1 MDKSNIQDVI
11 DNNKITFKDN
21 PIIGLHLELNI
32 GTDKTETRSTRE
44 LMEMIE
50 DHIGGYLES
59 ERLTLLGGKC
69 DIIREENNYG
79 IKIVG
84 GNNYERN

>member
-11 DNNKITFKDN
+11 DNNKGIFKNN

-32 GTDKTETRSTRE
+32 GTNKTETRNARE

-50 DHIGGYLES
+50 THIGDYLES
-59 ERLTLLGGKC
+59 KRLTLLGGRC

-84 GNNYERN
+84 ED

>member
-1 MDKSNIQDVI
+1 MDKPNIQDVI
-11 DNNKITFKDN
+11 DNNKGTFKDN

-32 GTDKTETRSTRE
+32 GTDKTETKNARE

-50 DHIGGYLES
+50 NHICDYLES
-59 ERLTLLGGKC
+59 ERLILLGGRC
-69 DIIREENNYG
+69 DVIRKENKYG

-84 GNNYERN
+84 ED

>member
-1 MDKSNIQDVI
+1 MDKSNVQDVI
-11 DNNKITFKDN
+11 AKNKEISKDN

-32 GTDKTETRSTRE
+32 GIDKTETRSTRE

-50 DHIGGYLES
+50 DDIGGYLES
-59 ERLTLLGGKC
+59 ERLTLLGGRC
-69 DIIREENNYG
+69 DIIRKENNYG

-84 GNNYERN
+84 ED